1 MLDILEENSWALN
14 EVDKEFTYESLKEFI
29 FKSIFDAIFARYAQ
43 VSEKSKKDGTL
54 LYRQI

>member
-29 FKSIFDAIFARYAQ
+29 FKSIFDAVFARYTQ
-43 VSEKSKKDGTL
+43 VSEKSKKDGTS
-54 LYRQI
+54 LYR